1 MTSDTKPAAYLR
13 VSTQRQGQ
21 SGLGLEAQRH
31 AIIMLLG
38 DEPFEEFIEVESGK
52 KSKRPKLEAAISYCR
67 KHKTRLVIAKLD
79 RLARNVHFISGLM
92 ESGVDFLAADIPQA
106 DRFML
111 HVYAAMA
118 EEEGRRISER
128 TKAALKA
135 AKRRG
140 VKLGVHGQKLADI
153 NRDQAVQF
161 SQSVKPRLQALG
173 LAPGMNLQAVAD
185 QLNVSGL
192 KTASG
197 GKWYRSS
204 VSRMFRYWN
213 CQDG

>member
-1 MTSDTKPAAYLR
+1 MTGNVKPAAYLR

-21 SGLGLEAQRH
+21 SGLGLEAQRQ
-31 AIIMLLG
+31 AIKTLLG

-52 KSKRPKLEAAISYCR
+52 KSKRPKLEEAISYCR

-92 ESGVDFLAADIPQA
+92 ETGIDFIAADMPNA

-128 TKAALKA
+128 TKVALMA
-135 AKRRG
+135 AKGRG
-140 VKLGVHGQKLADI
+140 VKLGVNGRRLAEK
-153 NRDQAVQF
+153 NRIEAMIF
-161 SQSVKPRLQALG
+161 AKTIERGIARLNLPTDSSLRCIADALNAAG
-173 LAPGMNLQAVAD
+173 I
-185 QLNVSGL
+185 
-192 KTASG
+192 KTAKG
-197 GKWYRSS
+197 CAWHGTS
-204 VSRMFRYWN
+204 VSRVLERI
-213 CQDG
+213 